1 MISLINLIFFK
12 RNINKYKQSNK
23 QSNTLTKQKM
33 PLRLLAN
40 TFSPGLVSHVIKRRI
55 SWHPFGIT
63 SVRRFVIEPCDAL
76 PKRELNG
83 VPESPIKKAD
93 PDEANP
99 FKIPEA
105 TVEELT
111 DLIASGIS
119 LEDVGD
125 KEDIETPEN
134 FIDWQ
139 KYQVL
144 TNDNIEQNSVNNYNV
159 EQIDWSY
166 MDQSIIQPINQSVPN
181 YFKLNKGIMRMWCE

>member
-119 LEDVGD
+119 LEDVVD

-166 MDQSIIQPINQSVPN
+166 RDQSIIQPINQSVPN

>member
-12 RNINKYKQSNK
+12 RNINKYKQSN
-23 QSNTLTKQKM
+23 TLTKQTKM

-40 TFSPGLVSHVIKRRI
+40 SFSPGLVSHVIKRRI
-55 SWHPFGIT
+55 SWHPIGIT

-76 PKRELNG
+76 PERELKG

-105 TVEELT
+105 TTEELT

-119 LEDVGD
+119 LDDMMESGMM
-125 KEDIETPEN
+125 DINNPEE

-144 TNDNIEQNSVNNYNV
+144 TDDDVEQIPVNNYDV

-166 MDQSIIQPINQSVPN
+166 RDQSIMLPINPPVPN
-181 YFKLNKGIMRMWCE
+181 YFKLNKGSMRMWCE

>member
-1 MISLINLIFFK
+1 
-12 RNINKYKQSNK
+12 
-23 QSNTLTKQKM
+23 M

-40 TFSPGLVSHVIKRRI
+40 SFSPGLVSHVIKRRI
-55 SWHPFGIT
+55 SWHPIGIT

-105 TVEELT
+105 TTEELT

-119 LEDVGD
+119 LDDMMESGMM
-125 KEDIETPEN
+125 DINNPEE

-144 TNDNIEQNSVNNYNV
+144 TDDDVEQIPVNNYDV

-166 MDQSIIQPINQSVPN
+166 RDQSIMLPINPPVLN
-181 YFKLNKGIMRMWCE
+181 YFKLNKGSMRMWCE

>member
-40 TFSPGLVSHVIKRRI
+40 SFSPGLVSHVIKRRI

-119 LEDVGD
+119 LEDV
-125 KEDIETPEN
+125 EDIETPEN

-166 MDQSIIQPINQSVPN
+166 RDQSIMLPINPPVPN

>member
-12 RNINKYKQSNK
+12 RNINKYKQSN
-23 QSNTLTKQKM
+23 TLTKQTKM

-40 TFSPGLVSHVIKRRI
+40 SFSPGLVSHVINRRI
-55 SWHPFGIT
+55 SWHPIGIT

-76 PKRELNG
+76 PERELKG

-166 MDQSIIQPINQSVPN
+166 RDQSIIQPINQSVPN

>member
-40 TFSPGLVSHVIKRRI
+40 SFSPGLVSHVIKRRI

-93 PDEANP
+93 PDESNP

-166 MDQSIIQPINQSVPN
+166 RDQSIIQPINQSVPN
-181 YFKLNKGIMRMWCE
+181 YFKLNKGSMRMWCE